1 MQTGCPASSPLAR
14 PARRDEALQRQAGW
28 TSSRLRRVLHE
39 LAKAGVVDVVDA
51 ETNGPG
57 RPSKNL
63 LTVFRGKS
71 LAGEIV
77 GYGERG
83 GVLARRCSQSGK
95 QQYR

>member
-1 MQTGCPASSPLAR
+1 M
-14 PARRDEALQRQAGW
+14 
-28 TSSRLRRVLHE
+28 
-39 LAKAGVVDVVDA
+39 DA